1 MLNLTDSC
9 YKILTDIR
17 DRERDGVKRML
28 TFPSVSLY
36 ELEEF
41 GLVEIVTGK
50 WKLYIPTFL
59 GHVVLAAWEARACQT
74 SI

>member
-1 MLNLTDSC
+1 MIDLTDSH